1 MSFQRPIT
9 SEVTVSQMTAVI
21 LLTLH
26 VEIGFVSANPAI
38 ASMRYPEHVAKV
50 SRYEP
55 CQTNVHGALVTK
67 LDINVPYNLK
77 PKINRIYKKA

>member
-26 VEIGFVSANPAI
+26 VEIGLVSANLAI
-38 ASMRYPEHVAKV
+38 ASMRHPEHVAKV
-50 SRYEP
+50 SRYEK
-55 CQTNVHGALVTK
+55 C
-67 LDINVPYNLK
+67 
-77 PKINRIYKKA
+77 